1 MTDKPD
7 MKSRPVRAGETPL
20 DANLGH
26 RYLDVFRE
34 GGEAFDNRTA
44 SPYSGHSL
52 EHCLHAAGWV
62 QRDLRVA
69 LDSVLAEREATEARH
84 AAELRGQAE
93 RFEAFRQEVSD
104 AVEGFWNY
112 CRTTNTPFPAD
123 LDSFILP
130 APDPLVEAI
139 RSAMPKALVA
149 YDSYDAIVMD
159 VAAAVRKIGEAGHD

>member
-1 MTDKPD
+1 MNEHPKAFIALQLAKKPVLIVNSD
-7 MKSRPVRAGETPL
+7 
-20 DANLGH
+20 NLH
-26 RYLDVFRE
+26 AMRE
-34 GGEAFDNRTA
+34 GLLAMQMA
-44 SPYSGHSL
+44 L
-52 EHCLHAAGWV
+52 ETLIKEH
-62 QRDLRVA
+62 
-69 LDSVLAEREATEARH
+69 EATEASH
-84 AAELRGQAE
+84 AAELREQAE